1 MEKFTTIRIS
11 ELSRSRLKALGKK
24 SETYDDIII
33 DLTDHADDCDIFWQN
48 RN

>member
-1 MEKFTTIRIS
+1 MKYTTIRIS
-11 ELSRSRLKALGKK
+11 EISKQGLKRLGKK

-33 DLTDHADDCDIFWQN
+33 ALTDHADGCDIFWQN